1 MYNGENNEYIT
12 RTYIV
17 YLTLY
22 WKGFAE
28 WLWAHIY
35 DHGRGVGWLFKSKR
49 EHDFDSRKSETW
61 SVCLLLAS
69 QGLRNA
75 LPRWISS
82 LASLP

>member
-49 EHDFDSRKSETW
+49 ARFRLEK
-61 SVCLLLAS
+61 
-69 QGLRNA
+69 
-75 LPRWISS
+75 I
-82 LASLP
+82 